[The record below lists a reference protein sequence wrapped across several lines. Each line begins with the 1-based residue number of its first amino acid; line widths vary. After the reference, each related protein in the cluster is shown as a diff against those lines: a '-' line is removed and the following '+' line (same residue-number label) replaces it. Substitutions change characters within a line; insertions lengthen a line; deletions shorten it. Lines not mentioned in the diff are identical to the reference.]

1 MNIPLENVRLRER
14 ARNKL
19 GKIYREKSLKSQG
32 VYDGKTIAVEVL
44 DHVYKAPSPMEVL
57 ILVRIWDA

>member
-1 MNIPLENVRLRER
+1 MNVNVENIRLRER

-32 VYDGKTIAVEVL
+32 VYDGKSIAIEIL
-44 DHVYKAPSPMEVL
+44 EEVYKPPTPMEVL

>member
-1 MNIPLENVRLRER
+1 MNVNVENIRLRER

-32 VYDGKTIAVEVL
+32 VYDGKSIAIEVL
-44 DHVYKAPSPMEVL
+44 EEVY
-57 ILVRIWDA
+57 